1 MLILIGVFIFIK
13 QSDAIAEDEMKT
25 VFSTI
30 VLCIMIFDIGSL
42 LLNVF
47 KIMAL
52 KKRGNIKYSREDR
65 SYLSEMNIVLDIN
78 EIQRN

>member
-1 MLILIGVFIFIK
+1 MLILIGVFIIIK

-25 VFSTI
+25 MFSTI
-30 VLCIMIFDIGSL
+30 VLCIMIFDIASL

-47 KIMAL
+47 KIMTL
-52 KKRGNIKYSREDR
+52 KKRGNIEYSREYR